1 MDSVPHI
8 VNNNMFNQEKHVKI
22 IISFLVQTYI
32 FLITHRPVVVY
43 MTGTPSVEIE
53 WNFIY

>member
-1 MDSVPHI
+1 MDSVHHI
-8 VNNNMFNQEKHVKI
+8 VNNNMFNQEKQV
-22 IISFLVQTYI
+22 I
-32 FLITHRPVVVY
+32 FGANIYLITHRPIVVY